1 MAIFCFLGHN
11 QFLIEEK
18 VKDLNKKKFFLVYNR
33 DFKELFL
40 NLQRI
45 TNKNLLNEKNIIIL
59 RNIEKLKNNELL
71 IFVSFLKNN
80 YKQNDFIFVF
90 GEEPIDFFD
99 ELRKNKIKFEI
110 VNLNTRSGDRV
121 ENFISEYLKK
131 HNLKLPPKIIE
142 FIRENYGNDLDL
154 LFHDLE
160 KIVILRDLNH
170 NELTQVLHL
179 KADIFKIQDYL
190 LEKKWPLFVHH
201 FKNFIF
207 KDKSYAKIETLKA
220 LSLFFHSLVKI
231 YFLKTNQLNK
241 LKGNKYYL
249 LKLKEKSEKLTIE
262 EIKRLIGAIAKT
274 ERKLKK
280 FYIDFKEIPEDISL
294 NYLFLTRESFI

>member
-18 VKDLNKKKFFLVYNR
+18 IKDLNKKKFFLVCNR
-33 DFKELFL
+33 DFKEFFL

-45 TNKNLLNEKNIIIL
+45 TNKNLLHEENVIVV

-71 IFVSFLKNN
+71 IFTSFLKNS
-80 YKQNDFIFVF
+80 YQQNDFIFVF
-90 GEEPIDFFD
+90 DEEPIDFFN
-99 ELRKNKIKFEI
+99 ELRKHKIKFEI
-110 VNLNTRSGDRV
+110 VNLNYHSGV
-121 ENFISEYLKK
+121 KLENFISDYLKK
-131 HNLKLPPKIIE
+131 HNLKLPKKIIE
-142 FIRENYGNDLDL
+142 FLKENYDNNPDL

-160 KIVILRDLNH
+160 KLVLLKNLNH
-170 NELTQVLHL
+170 NELAQILHL
-179 KADIFKIQDYL
+179 QADIFKIQDYL

-207 KDKSYAKIETLKA
+207 RDKSYAKIETLKA
-220 LSLFFHSLVKI
+220 LSLFFHSLIKI

-262 EIKRLIGAIAKT
+262 DIKRLIGAIAKT

-294 NYLFLTRESFI
+294 NYLLSTRESFV